1 MHPILVEQIA
11 RQRTN
16 TFEREVDAARLVA
29 FARSAASTTPSGLR
43 ELVSRGFAQVRVFVG
58 GAPA

>member
-11 RQRTN
+11 RQRTD
-16 TFEREVDAARLVA
+16 TFEREFDAARLVA
-29 FARSAASTTPSGLR
+29 LARAATTASSSGLR
-43 ELVSRGFAQVRVFVG
+43 ERLSRGVAQFRVLVG